1 MKTVAKK
8 MWINNHTSKNS
19 KFETF
24 IFQVSEVS
32 EVEAFLQ
39 TYSDS
44 KATHNC
50 YAYIVGFEKIIK
62 RFNDD
67 GEPSHSAGFVLLKIL
82 EERQLTNI
90 IVLVRRYFQPP
101 KLGVGRLIRAYQYSL
116 LKFLQETNL
125 LSILS
130 SKKYHLVVP
139 INLVSLVY
147 QWQRQNYFVILDQKN
162 EDLKVIFIINLVDQK
177 YDFSYHNKI
186 KMIYIEDS
194 FLISDN

>member
-8 MWINNHTSKNS
+8 LWTNSHTSKNS

-24 IFQVSEVS
+24 IFQISEVF
-32 EVEAFLQ
+32 EAEAFLQ

-50 YAYIVGFEKIIK
+50 YAYIVGFKKIIK

-67 GEPSHSAGFVLLKIL
+67 GEPTHSAGFALLKIL
-82 EERQLTNI
+82 EEKQLTNVI
-90 IVLVRRYFQPP
+90 ILVRRYFQPP
-101 KLGVGRLIRAYQYSL
+101 KLGVGRLMRAYQSSL

-125 LSILS
+125 LSILPR
-130 SKKYHLVVP
+130 KKYYLAVP
-139 INLVSLVY
+139 INLISLVY
-147 QWQRQNYFVILDQKN
+147 QWQKQNYFVILNQKN
-162 EDLKVIFIINLVDQK
+162 DDLKVIFTIILTDQN
-177 YDFSYHNKI
+177 YHFNYHNEI
-186 KMIYIEDS
+186 KMTYIEDS